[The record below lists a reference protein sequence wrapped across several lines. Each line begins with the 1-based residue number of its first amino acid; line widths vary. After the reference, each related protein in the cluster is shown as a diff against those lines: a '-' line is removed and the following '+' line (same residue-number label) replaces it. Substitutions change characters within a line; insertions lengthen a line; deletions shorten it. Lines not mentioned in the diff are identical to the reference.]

1 MCYPGE
7 FCLSFEGTMVI
18 ILCLN
23 LCLFCRVLD
32 VQRSVSEEMKD
43 PLMGIQNQD
52 RT

>member
-1 MCYPGE
+1 MHYLGE
-7 FCLSFEGTMVI
+7 LCLSFEDTMVI
-18 ILCLN
+18 LLCLN

-32 VQRSVSEEMKD
+32 VQRSVSEETKD